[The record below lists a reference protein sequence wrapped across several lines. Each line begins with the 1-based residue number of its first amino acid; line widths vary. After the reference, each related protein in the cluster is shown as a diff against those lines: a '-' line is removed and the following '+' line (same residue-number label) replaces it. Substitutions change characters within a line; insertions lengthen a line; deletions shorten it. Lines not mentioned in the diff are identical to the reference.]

1 MKAFYSALILLLIL
15 ILGGAGYGWLQ
26 IQQLSVPVQLKHTQF
41 YQVKTGDSAIA
52 VMDDLREKGITP
64 VSRWVSR
71 IWFKLEPDISQVRAG
86 VFQLKPNM
94 SLRTVFTLLSNG
106 KEYQFKV
113 SLVEGLTLKQWLLSI
128 KAAPYVTDDLEDNV
142 ALQLSN
148 QLRGVAGMPKDA
160 YPEGI
165 FLADTYH
172 YTSGFRG
179 SDILLRANE
188 AMVDYLEQ
196 AWDNRDSQLPY
207 QTPYEAL
214 IMASIIEKE
223 TAVAAE
229 RPRIAGVFVNRLRKG
244 MRLQTDPT
252 VIYGIGAAFDGN
264 LTRAHLRE
272 KTPYNTYVIKGLPP
286 TPIAMPG
293 REAINAALHPAP
305 TDEYYFVSKGDGS
318 HQFSA
323 TLDAHNRAVN
333 QYQRAKNRE

>member
-1 MKAFYSALILLLIL
+1 MKVFYSALILLVIL
-15 ILGGAGYGWLQ
+15 VMVIIGYGWQQ
-26 IQQLSVPVQLKHTQF
+26 IQLLNAPVQLTHTQF
-41 YQVKTGDSAIA
+41 YQVKAGDSAIA
-52 VMDDLREKGITP
+52 VMDDLREKGITS
-64 VSRWVSR
+64 VSRLVSR

-86 VFQLKPNM
+86 VFQLKPDM
-94 SLRTVFTLLSNG
+94 SLHTVFTLLAKG

-113 SLVEGLTLKQWLLSI
+113 SLVEGLTLNQWLLSI
-128 KAAPYVTDDLEDNV
+128 KAAPYVMNDLEDNV

-148 QLRGVAGMPKDA
+148 QLQGIAGMPEDA

-172 YTSGFRG
+172 YAAGFKG
-179 SDILLRANE
+179 SDILLRANH
-188 AMVDYLEQ
+188 AMVAYLEQ
-196 AWDNRDSQLPY
+196 AWDGRDSQLPY

-223 TAVAAE
+223 TAVPAE

-293 REAINAALHPAP
+293 REAIHAALHPAH
-305 TDEYYFVSKGDGS
+305 TDDYYFVSKGDGS

-323 TLDAHNRAVN
+323 TLEAHNRAVN